1 MFKFDELA
9 ISSSF
14 FACFVCT
21 LLVLTFRFIPLSICC
36 CCSLQF
42 QITNLFS
49 LLLVCTA
56 LYCGFTWFVIS
67 LYFFF
72 GLVCFLV
79 LRAPFFPLCALWC
92 DSAVFFLY
100 CFDVILFNKFNFR
113 KRSSLQRDDYFCRP
127 NRFREFRQVG

>member
-9 ISSSF
+9 IFRLFRLHFTGVDFSLYSSF
-14 FACFVCT
+14 DLLLLLVAISNHEFVFPSSCLHCT
-21 LLVLTFRFIPLSICC
+21 LLWFY
-36 CCSLQF
+36 
-42 QITNLFS
+42 
-49 LLLVCTA
+49 LVC
-56 LYCGFTWFVIS
+56 YFFI
-67 LYFFF
+67 FFF

-92 DSAVFFLY
+92 DSAVLFLY